1 MNIPLI
7 LSYAAMPLNP
17 DKKNLIRSSRPTS
30 MSYGADP
37 LSTSALKLFVL
48 EGMLSTPA

>member
-7 LSYAAMPLNP
+7 LSYAAMPFNP
-17 DKKNLIRSSRPTS
+17 DKKKLIRSSLPTS
-30 MSYGADP
+30 VSYGAYP
-37 LSTSALKLFVL
+37 FSTSALKLFVL